1 MRYLTFN
8 YVVNT
13 KKKCGFCS
21 VCTLQIM
28 LILSQNKM
36 RIFNCKQGVRTGEQ
50 RALPASHCA
59 IQKCCVPSKHR
70 ANPVHVTGPVCS

>member
-28 LILSQNKM
+28 LILSQNKV

-50 RALPASHCA
+50 CALPASH
-59 IQKCCVPSKHR
+59 
-70 ANPVHVTGPVCS
+70 